1 MCPAGEEEGG
11 INFCSPI
18 PYTDL
23 LQSDHHVNSIHNESL
38 RQLEFSRQSEGS
50 SMGDSVTAL
59 RHSMPG
65 IVCLAWYAWPELE
78 NVADMADI
86 SV

>member
-1 MCPAGEEEGG
+1 MSSWGGGGEAL
-11 INFCSPI
+11 ISAPPFPI
-18 PYTDL
+18 LDL

-59 RHSMPG
+59 
-65 IVCLAWYAWPELE
+65 IEA
-78 NVADMADI
+78 
-86 SV
+86 